1 MRSTSSGSHGTVF
14 RRLDVRAV
22 IKRLA
27 GGAREALRAR
37 PAGARGAR
45 IGARAQGTWA
55 AASAADVVVVVD
67 AAPDPG
73 PLLGREARYRPSPP
87 LGIGLDVF
95 VRTAAELADMGERFG
110 GEVAAGTVLWER

>member
-27 GGAREALRAR
+27 VWAREDLSAR
-37 PAGARGAR
+37 PEVARVVL
-45 IGARAQGTWA
+45 IGSLAQGTWS
-55 AASAADVVVVVD
+55 ASSDADVVVVVD